1 MKASIT
7 ETRQRWI
14 NAHAQVKICV
24 KSEIAAGFKS
34 KCMADGVSMAS
45 RIIEFMETEVGKP
58 TLKQPAA
65 DAVFTRGQRRKA
77 IKSILGLLDKILVM
91 ETLYMDNIP
100 DNLRNSIVYERA
112 EQAISSIED
121 AINLLTDA
129 Y

>member
-14 NAHAQVKICV
+14 DAHAQVKICV

-34 KCMADGVSMAS
+34 KCIADGVSMAS
-45 RIIEFMETEVGKP
+45 RIRGFMETEVGRP
-58 TLKQPAA
+58 TLKIHAA
-65 DAVFTRGQRRKA
+65 NAVFTRGQRRKA
-77 IKSILGLLDKILVM
+77 IKNILDLLEKILVM

-100 DNLRNSIVYERA
+100 DNLRNSIVYEKA
-112 EQAISSIED
+112 EQAISSMED